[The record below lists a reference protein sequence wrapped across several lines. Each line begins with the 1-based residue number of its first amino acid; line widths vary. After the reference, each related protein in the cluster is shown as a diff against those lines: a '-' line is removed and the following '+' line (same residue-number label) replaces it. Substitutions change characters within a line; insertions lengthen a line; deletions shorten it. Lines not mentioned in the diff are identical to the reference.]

1 MKSNEEM
8 ARSVLERVKK
18 AKARQVR
25 IRSTVVS
32 VAACACVALL
42 AVFGAAER
50 WSMSMETTNTHLS
63 VFSVSAAEY
72 KSMIEDL
79 EFPLGIIRVRDVS
92 DNTELEKVFIR
103 REILAE
109 GEALGDGAL
118 VSTRTMR
125 ESNDVMVMVAF
136 AERLMVIPEDIGAV
150 ADYSVTAQTGDNCW
164 CNINP
169 GKDKETGEL
178 YRGIEVNWYPP
189 TTYFDM
195 LLENPETSLSE
206 LADTITV
213 TVRFTDGSV
222 ETAVV
227 DVNGDDDGNIFMTYR
242 GTK

>member
-1 MKSNEEM
+1 MKRYEEM
-8 ARSVLERVKK
+8 ARSVLIK
-18 AKARQVR
+18 AKTEQARRKRMRYMVG
-25 IRSTVVS
+25 S
-32 VAACACVALL
+32 VAACFCVALL

-50 WSMSMETTNTHLS
+50 WSMPIETTNTRLS
-63 VFSVSAAEY
+63 VFSVNAAEY
-72 KSMIEDL
+72 KTMIEDL
-79 EFPLGIIRVRDVS
+79 EFPSGIIRVRDVS

-136 AERLMVIPEDIGAV
+136 AERLMVIPEDV
-150 ADYSVTAQTGDNCW
+150 ATVVDYSVTAQTSDNCW

-178 YRGIEVNWYPP
+178 YSGIEVSWYPP

-206 LADTITV
+206 LTDTITV